1 MRLASAGRGHS
12 RGHGRLAF
20 SNAASAAKKARDP
33 RIRLEAKHSTQKGSR
48 TSARVRIL
56 RWIVGVCSP
65 RSTWANWMS
74 HDFPAV
80 ACSWPTHGGPVS
92 RSHAQQ
98 QSNRRIWNRSGAR
111 SPRCVGWCVRL
122 GDQRLEAR
130 MHALDVGGDVV
141 RRRQSR
147 GAIATLARRCSSRC
161 GRASDSIRPRA
172 RFSMSG
178 SMEHAQPRHRSADA
192 RRFSLLEAACAS
204 AACPLRSPRSTRSSR
219 CAIRPW
225 SSRT

>member
-74 HDFPAV
+74 RNLPVV
-80 ACSWPTHGGPVS
+80 ACSWPAHGGPVS
-92 RSHAQQ
+92 RSRSDAQQ
-98 QSNRRIWNRSGAR
+98 QSNRHIWNRSGAR
-111 SPRCVGWCVRL
+111 SPRWWSRL
-122 GDQRLEAR
+122 GDQRMEAR
-130 MHALDVGGDVV
+130 MYALDVGGDVV
-141 RRRQSR
+141 RRGQSR
-147 GAIATLARRCSSRC
+147 GAIATLAWRCSSRC
-161 GRASDSIRPRA
+161 GPASDSIRPRA

-204 AACPLRSPRSTRSSR
+204 AACRVGSPRSTRSSR